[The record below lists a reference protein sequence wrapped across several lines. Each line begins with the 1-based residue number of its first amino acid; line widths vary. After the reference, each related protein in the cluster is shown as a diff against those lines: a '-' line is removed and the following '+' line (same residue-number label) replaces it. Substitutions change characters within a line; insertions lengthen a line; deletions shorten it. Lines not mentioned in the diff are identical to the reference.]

1 MSEVPRSA
9 MLAPHV
15 GLCPADGVE
24 VFNQSLQHALGNLE
38 IFVDSL
44 PEGHRHIDELD
55 RVGLEL
61 PYQALHAARVLV
73 RRHREEP
80 FQLIIC
86 NGVHGWPPSLTRL
99 GVPLVQ
105 VYHLT
110 MAGVGGSS
118 ASAWRAPRTPPR
130 EMCGRWVGSRTP
142 TCPGGIR
149 PPISSFSPPAMKGSA
164 FPRSKPSRA
173 VSRWS

>member
-1 MSEVPRSA
+1 MSEAPRIG
-9 MLAPHV
+9 MLTPHV

-24 VFNQSLQHALGNLE
+24 VFNQYLQHALGNLE

-44 PEGHRHIDELD
+44 PDGHRHIDELD

-110 MAGVGGSS
+110 MAG
-118 ASAWRAPRTPPR
+118 
-130 EMCGRWVGSRTP
+130 
-142 TCPGGIR
+142 
-149 PPISSFSPPAMKGSA
+149 
-164 FPRSKPSRA
+164 
-173 VSRWS
+173 

>member
-1 MSEVPRSA
+1 MSEAPRIG
-9 MLAPHV
+9 MLTPHV

-24 VFNQSLQHALGNLE
+24 VSNQYLQHALGNLE

-44 PEGHRHIDELD
+44 PDGHRHIDELD
-55 RVGLEL
+55 RAGLEL

-105 VYHLT
+105 GYPLT
-110 MAGVGGSS
+110 MPGLGGGARPMPWDRLPTGRVTGFFYRVAGVGKH
-118 ASAWRAPRTPPR
+118 
-130 EMCGRWVGSRTP
+130 VV
-142 TCPGGIR
+142 
-149 PPISSFSPPAMKGSA
+149 
-164 FPRSKPSRA
+164 A
-173 VSRWS
+173 VSHRG